1 MALGVVPARFVSDK
15 RWVLLRVCK
24 EMGNVTI
31 PMRVQIIQAIVAL
44 ALKRVLGPRGF
55 ALH

>member
-15 RWVLLRVCK
+15 RRVLLRVCK
-24 EMGNVTI
+24 KMGNVAI

-44 ALKRVLGPRGF
+44 ALKRVLGPRGL

>member
-31 PMRVQIIQAIVAL
+31 PMRVQIKQAIVAL